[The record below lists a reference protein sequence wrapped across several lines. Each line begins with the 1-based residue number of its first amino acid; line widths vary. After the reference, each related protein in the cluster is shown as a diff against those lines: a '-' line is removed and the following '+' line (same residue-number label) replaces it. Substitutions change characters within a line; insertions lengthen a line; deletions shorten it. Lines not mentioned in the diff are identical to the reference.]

1 MVKVASID
9 LGSNSTRLL
18 IANVEKGKIFTVLK
32 RHEVTR
38 MGDGIDKNGFI
49 NLDAQKRVIRVL
61 KKYFLEIQKQNVERV
76 FIVGTAALRDATNQ
90 AEVVNRIEQLFDVK
104 VNVVPGI
111 EEGYLTSLGVLNDTK
126 LLNYL
131 IIDIGGRSTEF
142 VFNENNKVVSISSN
156 LGVVS
161 LSEKYFSNLPIE
173 KNMVKDVENYVDS
186 NFPKLEN
193 LSNRETFG
201 VAGTF
206 TSLGSIHLQQSQF
219 NEDVLH
225 HLEID
230 KNSVIKIYEE
240 ILNFSEAKI
249 LSTYKGIDPKRA
261 KTITSGIFLA
271 TNIIKK
277 YNIDVIKVSNCDI
290 LEGLILKNY

>member
-1 MVKVASID
+1 LVKVASID

-18 IANVEKGKIFTVLK
+18 IGNVEKGKIFTVLK

-156 LGVVS
+156 IGVVS

-230 KNSVIKIYEE
+230 KNSVLKIYEE

>member
-1 MVKVASID
+1 MVRVASID

-18 IANVEKGKIFTVLK
+18 IGNVEKGKITTLLK
-32 RHEVTR
+32 SHEVTR

-49 NLDAQKRVIRVL
+49 NLDAQKRVIKTL
-61 KKYFLEIQKQNVERV
+61 KRYFLEIQKQNVEKV
-76 FIVGTAALRDATNQ
+76 FIVGTAALRDANNQ
-90 AEVVNRIEQLFDVK
+90 VEVIHKIEQMFDIK
-104 VNVVPGI
+104 VNVVSGV
-111 EEGYLTSLGVLNDTK
+111 EEGYLTSLGVLNDSK
-126 LLNYL
+126 LNNYL

-142 VFNENNKVVSISSN
+142 VFNENNKVVSISSD

-161 LSEKYFSNLPIE
+161 LSEKFFSNLPIG
-173 KNMVKDVENYVDS
+173 NTDLKDIENYIDS
-186 NFPKLEN
+186 KLPKLEAE
-193 LSNRETFG
+193 SNREIFG

-206 TSLGSIHLQQSQF
+206 TSLGSIYLQQTQF

-230 KNSVIKIYEE
+230 QNSIMKIYEE
-240 ILNFSEAKI
+240 ILSFSEAKI
-249 LSTYKGIDPKRA
+249 LSSYKGIDPKRA

>member
-18 IANVEKGKIFTVLK
+18 IGNVEKGKIFTVLK

-230 KNSVIKIYEE
+230 KNSVLKIYEE

>member
-1 MVKVASID
+1 LVKVASID

-18 IANVEKGKIFTVLK
+18 IGNVEKGKIFTVLK

-230 KNSVIKIYEE
+230 KNSVLKIYEE

>member
-18 IANVEKGKIFTVLK
+18 IGNVEKGKIFTVLK

-156 LGVVS
+156 IGVVS

-230 KNSVIKIYEE
+230 KNSVLKIYEE

>member
-1 MVKVASID
+1 LVKVASID

-49 NLDAQKRVIRVL
+49 NLDSQKRVIRVL

-173 KNMVKDVENYVDS
+173 KNMVKDIEN
-186 NFPKLEN
+186 
-193 LSNRETFG
+193 
-201 VAGTF
+201 
-206 TSLGSIHLQQSQF
+206 
-219 NEDVLH
+219 
-225 HLEID
+225 
-230 KNSVIKIYEE
+230 
-240 ILNFSEAKI
+240 
-249 LSTYKGIDPKRA
+249 
-261 KTITSGIFLA
+261 
-271 TNIIKK
+271 
-277 YNIDVIKVSNCDI
+277 
-290 LEGLILKNY
+290 

>member
-49 NLDAQKRVIRVL
+49 NLDSQKRVIRVL

>member
-49 NLDAQKRVIRVL
+49 NLDSQKRVIRVL

-161 LSEKYFSNLPIE
+161 LSEKYFLNLPIE

-230 KNSVIKIYEE
+230 KNSVIKICEE

>member
-1 MVKVASID
+1 LVKVASID

-18 IANVEKGKIFTVLK
+18 IGNVEKGKIFTVLK

-186 NFPKLEN
+186 NFPQLEN

-230 KNSVIKIYEE
+230 KNSVLKIYEE